1 MNDQYLRKCKQHQ
14 LKCVTFIIL
23 TNSGAILPSPVVKLP
38 TDIRQLAIDCLNRN
52 ANSLQLG
59 RIEVGGALCS
69 QSWGL
74 KSPQGEREEKR
85 HGLGVK
91 KAWP

>member
-23 TNSGAILPSPVVKLP
+23 TNSGAIFPSPVVKLP

-52 ANSLQLG
+52 KECRAFLIGIKGIEKKSLLVH
-59 RIEVGGALCS
+59 E
-69 QSWGL
+69 
-74 KSPQGEREEKR
+74 
-85 HGLGVK
+85 
-91 KAWP
+91 